1 MKQFFQKVANS
12 KYFAI
17 CKKVFAHIADIALDD
32 HAADF
37 EACRKKSLTKWLALL
52 RLFVAFYLRYLRAL
66 HVVKGAE
73 GTRELRQALHDRQAE
88 ARFLLALMGV
98 FDGDMIPQNLFKY
111 CTGLSFRLDN

>member
-1 MKQFFQKVANS
+1 MKQFFQKIANS

-37 EACRKKSLTKWLALL
+37 ETCRKKTCAKWVCLV
-52 RLFVAFYLRYLRAL
+52 RLFAAFYLRYTRAL

-88 ARFLLALMGV
+88 ARFLLGLMG
-98 FDGDMIPQNLFKY
+98 L
-111 CTGLSFRLDN
+111 

>member
-1 MKQFFQKVANS
+1 MKQFLQKICNS

-17 CKKVFAHIADIALDD
+17 AKKVLAHLADIALDE

-37 EACRKKSLTKWLALL
+37 EICRKKTCAKWVCLS

-66 HVVKGAE
+66 HAVKGSE

-88 ARFLLALMGV
+88 ARFLLGLMGV
-98 FDGDMIPQNLFKY
+98 FEGDMIPQNLFEY
-111 CTGLSFRLDN
+111 CTGLDFALDK

>member
-1 MKQFFQKVANS
+1 MKQFFQKIANS

-37 EACRKKSLTKWLALL
+37 ETCRKKSLAKWLALL

-73 GTRELRQALHDRQAE
+73 ITRELRQVLHDKQAE
-88 ARFLLALMGV
+88 ARFLLGLMGV
-98 FDGDMIPQNLFKY
+98 FEDDLMPQNIFEY
-111 CTGLSFRLDN
+111 CKALDFTLDK